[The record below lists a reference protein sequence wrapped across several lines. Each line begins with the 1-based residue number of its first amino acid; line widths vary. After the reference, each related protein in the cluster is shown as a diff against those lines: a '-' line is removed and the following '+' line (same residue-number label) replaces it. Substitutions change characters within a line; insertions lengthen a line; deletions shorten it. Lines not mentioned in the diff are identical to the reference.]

1 MKPWKASVGLTT
13 SAGTV
18 GAWALAAETAYLQP
32 FGRLILADYG
42 WYVAAYGGMAL
53 ATMAAGFYVA
63 VRAVG
68 LGAVGRKV
76 DVTERAIR
84 RGEGQ
89 DPALGEAL
97 ARHDAGD
104 YE

>member
-1 MKPWKASVGLTT
+1 MGYTDPRRLSWDTSGSHSPKVAFCVRGVAPHSGAT
-13 SAGTV
+13 SAGFY
-18 GAWALAAETAYLQP
+18 LAA
-32 FGRLILADYG
+32 R
-42 WYVAAYGGMAL
+42 AL
-53 ATMAAGFYVA
+53 
-63 VRAVG
+63 G

-76 DVTERAIR
+76 DLTEQAIR

>member
-1 MKPWKASVGLTT
+1 MKPWKASVGLTVST
-13 SAGTV
+13 GAV
-18 GAWALAAETAYLQP
+18 GAWALAAELTCLQP
-32 FGRLILADYG
+32 FGRVLLADYG
-42 WYVAAYGGMAL
+42 WYVAAYGGTAL
-53 ATMAAGFYVA
+53 VTLAAGFYLA
-63 VRAVG
+63 ARAVG

-76 DVTERAIR
+76 DVTEQAIR

-97 ARHDAGD
+97 ARDDAGD

>member
-1 MKPWKASVGLTT
+1 MVLAAGALSIWALWVELTYLHPFWRVVAARHGLYVATWG
-13 SAGTV
+13 GT
-18 GAWALAAETAYLQP
+18 ALAA
-32 FGRLILADYG
+32 FGTGTY
-42 WYVAAYGGMAL
+42 AAA
-53 ATMAAGFYVA
+53 
-63 VRAVG
+63 RAMG

-76 DVTERAIR
+76 DVTEQAIR

>member
-1 MKPWKASVGLTT
+1 MKPWKASVGLTV
-13 SAGTV
+13 SAGTL
-18 GAWALAAETAYLQP
+18 GAWALAAELTYLQP
-32 FGRLILADYG
+32 FGRLILTDYG

-53 ATMAAGFYVA
+53 ATLAAGFYLA
-63 VRAVG
+63 TRALG

-76 DVTERAIR
+76 DVTEQAIR

>member
-1 MKPWKASVGLTT
+1 MRPWKASVGLTAST
-13 SAGTV
+13 GAV
-18 GAWALAAETAYLQP
+18 GAWALAAELTYLQP
-32 FGRLILADYG
+32 FGTVILTGYG
-42 WYVAAYGGMAL
+42 WYIAAYGGMAL
-53 ATMAAGFYVA
+53 ATLAAGFYLA
-63 VRAVG
+63 ARAVG

-76 DVTERAIR
+76 DVTEQAIR

-97 ARHDAGD
+97 ARDDAED